1 MYAHVF
7 NKKKNREIWWSNDRR
22 KKMSI
27 MWHHC
32 GRLCYD
38 DIIQTTY
45 SDIESLPYDDIIN
58 RISLVMTSLWE
69 DPCDDIINQ
78 VPLMMKSLWEDP
90 LWWHVV
96 RSLTYDD
103 ITNRVSVMM
112 TSLWE
117 DPLWWHHCRKT
128 LCYDT
133 VGSLPCDAIE
143 RWCHHLCGIMT
154 VAAGVRTSP
163 WSPGP
168 GTGCP
173 WTPPQTHAESG
184 LRLPSTSLN
193 QDFNKSTM
201 NKTYLHRSLCLLVF
215 YYKNKKQH
223 KT

>member
-58 RISLVMTSLWE
+58 RLSLVMTSLWE

-103 ITNRVSVMM
+103 ITKRVSVMM

-128 LCYDT
+128 LCYDM
-133 VGSLPCDAIE
+133 VGSLPCDAITSVGSWLWQRGSEHLHGLQDQGQVVHE
-143 RWCHHLCGIMT
+143 RPHRHT
-154 VAAGVRTSP
+154 QN
-163 WSPGP
+163 PGFVSR
-168 GTGCP
+168 
-173 WTPPQTHAESG
+173 PP
-184 LRLPSTSLN
+184 P
-193 QDFNKSTM
+193 
-201 NKTYLHRSLCLLVF
+201 
-215 YYKNKKQH
+215 
-223 KT
+223 